1 MLNIDHL
8 PRPIEQ
14 RGEPET
20 KMIIFAIVRIKTD
33 KMLHYFRCK
42 ALETAQKWI
51 NMLNL
56 IAKQVSSTNL
66 YIERTL
72 KYTHTSPMYIRNPD
86 CQGYL
91 GKKSAKTGSYRQR
104 FFILKDGCLY
114 FYLEIAS
121 NITIGRYS

>member
-1 MLNIDHL
+1 
-8 PRPIEQ
+8 
-14 RGEPET
+14 
-20 KMIIFAIVRIKTD
+20 MIIFAIFRPKTD
-33 KMLHYFRCK
+33 KILHYFRCK
-42 ALETAQKWI
+42 SLETAQKWI

-56 IAKQVSSTNL
+56 IATQVSSTNL

-91 GKKSAKTGSYRQR
+91 GKKSAKTGTYRQR

-121 NITIGRYS
+121 NITIGRYFLPERRSLGSF